1 MKISRRE
8 LRQIIKEEISLSG
21 MMYSFRD
28 TAGRIKDTAFEMG
41 DAAMDSVVKQVYEAT
56 SLLSVPAIEFIKL
69 SFDLNADLIDWLTG
83 EIQIDELGEEIVN
96 HFNSLPGAVADEIQ
110 GLRDNIAGM
119 IGLFPIT
126 VVVKSLKA
134 ALETL

>member
-21 MMYSFRD
+21 IMGSIGD
-28 TAGRIKDTAFEMG
+28 TAGRIKDTAVEMG
-41 DAAMDSVVKQVYEAT
+41 DAAMDSVVKQVHESI

-69 SFDLNADLIDWLTG
+69 SLDLNTDIIDWLTG
-83 EIQIDELGEEIVN
+83 EIQIEDLGEEIIH
-96 HFNSLPGAVADEIQ
+96 HFNSLPGAVANEIQ
-110 GLRDNIAGM
+110 TLRDNIAGL

-126 VVVKSLKA
+126 LVAKALKSAIEML
-134 ALETL
+134 